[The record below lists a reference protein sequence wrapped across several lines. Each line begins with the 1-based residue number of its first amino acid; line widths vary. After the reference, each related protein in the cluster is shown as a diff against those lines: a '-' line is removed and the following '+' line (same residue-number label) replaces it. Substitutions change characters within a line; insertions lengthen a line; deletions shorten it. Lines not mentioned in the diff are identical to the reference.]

1 MPWIPVIG
9 LVSPEESILFKKLV
23 DTSNCSNNEK
33 STISNNNIESCV
45 AQSEDEKDSADYELI
60 DRRSNKEDREMK
72 DLSDEIDTTD
82 SENKGQTISDDLND
96 EDFIEIFN
104 SSILLQKV
112 MQLWREALNQR
123 AELLARRSEVRRLF
137 ISYISL
143 MKLDTKFR
151 QIYSLLEYEI
161 EINFDNSI

>member
-33 STISNNNIESCV
+33 TTISNNNIENCV

-72 DLSDEIDTTD
+72 DVSDEIDTTD
-82 SENKGQTISDDLND
+82 SENKGQTINDDLDD
-96 EDFIEIFN
+96 EDFAEIFDN
-104 SSILLQKV
+104 SILLQKV
-112 MQLWREALNQR
+112 MQLWKEALNQR

-137 ISYISL
+137 IFL
-143 MKLDTKFR
+143 KNLLKLDTPKFR
-151 QIYSLLEYEI
+151 KILLYL
-161 EINFDNSI
+161 NMKFK